1 MCSKASQSALS
12 LASASDREDAEET
25 EKKIIIKKNHLPGK
39 GERPLNQSKN
49 KH

>member
-25 EKKIIIKKNHLPGK
+25 AKKKIIIKKKSLAGQGRK
-39 GERPLNQSKN
+39 ASKP
-49 KH
+49 K